1 MAHNMTGMP
10 YTLLRLG
17 YPEIGDEYYEI
28 EYGNSTSIFGSG
40 DIPPHKHIEPT
51 FFEDDDFFELN
62 FKNDKDEFEQLLEN
76 YTFYLHFTGRRWYG
90 KLPGC
95 SDEVEI
101 SSLNRFAEY
110 SQLTW
115 LLLLIQG
122 ICHGLR
128 WM

>member
-1 MAHNMTGMP
+1 MARNMTGMP

-62 FKNDKDEFEQLLEN
+62 FKNEKDEFEQLLEN

-95 SDEVEI
+95 
-101 SSLNRFAEY
+101 
-110 SQLTW
+110 
-115 LLLLIQG
+115 
-122 ICHGLR
+122 
-128 WM
+128 